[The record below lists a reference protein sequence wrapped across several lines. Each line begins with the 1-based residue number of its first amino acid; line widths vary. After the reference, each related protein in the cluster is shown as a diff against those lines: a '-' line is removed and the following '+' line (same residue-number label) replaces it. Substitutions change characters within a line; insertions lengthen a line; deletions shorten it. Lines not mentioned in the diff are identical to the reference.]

1 MAVVAVML
9 AAGSCSCSNNKK
21 AECTDSC
28 CDKKK
33 TECCEKDTKCAGCDK
48 ADECGEAA
56 VPCDAEKCA
65 NCEKAEGCDKKA
77 EGCCNKAE

>member
-9 AAGSCSCSNNKK
+9 AAGSCSCCNNKK

-33 TECCEKDTKCAGCDK
+33 TECCEKDTKCAESKCAGCDK
-48 ADECGEAA
+48 AGECNEA
-56 VPCDAEKCA
+56 E
-65 NCEKAEGCDKKA
+65 
-77 EGCCNKAE
+77 